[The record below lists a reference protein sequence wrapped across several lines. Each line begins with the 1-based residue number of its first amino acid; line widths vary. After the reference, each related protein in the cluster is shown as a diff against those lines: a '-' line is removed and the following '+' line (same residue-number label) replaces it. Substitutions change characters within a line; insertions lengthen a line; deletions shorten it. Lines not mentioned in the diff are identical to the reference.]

1 MKNCKYFAVLMVASS
16 AMLVAPV
23 IAQADQSTDIWA
35 GDRIVMLSAPQNIGV
50 NGGQGVITNLPIDI
64 IQLQGTAEILAG
76 CYTNTGTTGGTLTLT
91 VRGSAD
97 TTNWTTLANVAI
109 TTNTTAITYTN
120 LSVNYLG
127 TLYYGTNVVATN
139 NYFLPFSPTT
149 PTAPT
154 AGFTTIYPLYIPL
167 TNTAVMTLT
176 PPIPGTVTGFRVTD
190 APRYLQAV
198 WTAGGTV
205 TNFTAW
211 SYIVSPFRIQ

>member
-1 MKNCKYFAVLMVASS
+1 MKNCKNFAVMLVSTV
-16 AMLVAPV
+16 AMLCGFA
-23 IAQADQSTDIWA
+23 ARADLASDTWA
-35 GDRIVMLSAPQNIGV
+35 GDRVLQLSPPQNIGV

-64 IQLQGTAEILAG
+64 IQLQGTAIVLAG

-109 TTNTTAITYTN
+109 VTNTTAVTYTN

-127 TLYYGTNVVATN
+127 TLYFGTNVVATN

-149 PTAPT
+149 PQATT
-154 AGFTTIYPLYIPL
+154 AGFATIYPLYIPL

-176 PPIPGTVTGFRVTD
+176 PPSPGTLTGFRVTD

-205 TNFTAW
+205 TNFTSW
-211 SYIVSPFRIQ
+211 SYIVAPYRIQ